1 MKKLIPLIPL
11 VFLLSGCLTIPPELE
26 EFNKQHEKMLQD
38 AGLIG
43 ESYVGGV
50 FPDIWDGTSK
60 RDCGIE
66 FETEWV
72 RYKGLIITGSSVSY
86 FTNPEKCE
94 PYLSNLKFYI
104 EHGKTKIQQQR
115 DDAWKQKRIQEKQ
128 ERERQAKEDEAYAKE
143 QYRLAKQS
151 KTSSERINYLEK
163 ASIYGH
169 AQASY
174 ELFRYYLPVNEYL
187 AEQYLKKAAFN
198 GHAMANIIMG
208 GRFAKSARYNFS
220 DNIHAYVFYKRAQR
234 YGSKEAATLAKGIE
248 NRFKA
253 QIQQG
258 SEEAEYLW
266 GNAQRAAS
274 F

>member
-1 MKKLIPLIPL
+1 MKKNIILLPIILG
-11 VFLLSGCLTIPPELE
+11 LSGCVFLSPEQEAFQKEHQLLLE
-26 EFNKQHEKMLQD
+26 K

-43 ESYVGGV
+43 QPQDSKLFDDLWENTKGYECGTLFYIDRTKLKFTIEGAAVG
-50 FPDIWDGTSK
+50 K
-60 RDCGIE
+60 N
-66 FETEWV
+66 
-72 RYKGLIITGSSVSY
+72 
-86 FTNPEKCE
+86 TNPEKCE
-94 PYLSNLKFYI
+94 PYFSNLKYYV
-104 EHGKTKIQQQR
+104 EHGKTK
-115 DDAWKQKRIQEKQ
+115 AEQKREDAIRQRKIEAQKQ
-128 ERERQAKEDEAYAKE
+128 IEADKAYAKE

-151 KTSSERINYLEK
+151 KTSSERIDHLEK
-163 ASIYGH
+163 ASIYGN

-174 ELFRYYLPVNEYL
+174 ELFRHYLPVNEYL

-198 GHAMANIIMG
+198 GHATANIIMG

-253 QIQQG
+253 RIQQG

-266 GNAQRAAS
+266 RNAQRAAS

>member
-1 MKKLIPLIPL
+1 MKKLIPLIPC
-11 VFLLSGCLTIPPELE
+11 VFFLSGCLTIPPELE

-50 FPDIWDGTSK
+50 FPEIWYGTSK
-60 RDCGIE
+60 KDCGIE
-66 FETEWV
+66 FKTEW
-72 RYKGLIITGSSVSY
+72 RSLDGLVITGSSVSY

-94 PYLSNLKFYI
+94 PYLSNLKYYI
-104 EHGKTKIQQQR
+104 KHGKTKAQQER
-115 DDAWKQKRIQEKQ
+115 DDAWEQKRIQQRQ

-151 KTSSERINYLEK
+151 KNSSDRINHLEN
-163 ASIYGH
+163 ASIYGN

-174 ELFRYYLPVNEYL
+174 ELFRHYLPVDEYL
-187 AEQYLKKAAFN
+187 AEQYLKKAAFD
-198 GHAMANIIMG
+198 GHATANIIMG
-208 GRFAKSARYNFS
+208 GRFAKSARYHFS

-253 QIQQG
+253 RIQQG

-266 GNAQRAAS
+266 RNAQRAAS